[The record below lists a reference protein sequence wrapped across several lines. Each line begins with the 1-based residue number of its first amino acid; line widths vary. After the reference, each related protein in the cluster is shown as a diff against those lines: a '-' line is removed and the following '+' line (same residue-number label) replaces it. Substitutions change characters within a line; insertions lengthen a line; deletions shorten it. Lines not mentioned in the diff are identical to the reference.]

1 MGTHFFKSIGEYIMI
16 KYNKFFIV
24 LMLVAMFF
32 VFSQNINAYTN
43 GETYWGCS
51 DCSDCEAALQD
62 NGHSEVRL
70 TANINNHAGTCI
82 DNPANFNN
90 KIFDCQGNTIDGDDS
105 DVDYGI
111 FLSEKSGNIIK

>member
-32 VFSQNINAYTN
+32 VFSQNINAYTD

-51 DCSDCEAALQD
+51 NCSDCEAALQD
-62 NGHSEVRL
+62 N
-70 TANINNHAGTCI
+70 
-82 DNPANFNN
+82 
-90 KIFDCQGNTIDGDDS
+90 
-105 DVDYGI
+105 
-111 FLSEKSGNIIK
+111 